1 VLRDSECLAV
11 PEAAR
16 VPARPASAPGEG
28 GGEGGDGGGPFD
40 LCLAVLAY
48 EGWTTISNTLASWA
62 AGGLLAA
69 AQERFIFI
77 QGPPHPRWNA
87 HVQALAREYGFVAIV
102 SQKNIMFDSLF
113 ELNAAC
119 TTSTHFLFL
128 EEDWALAP
136 GVGAADVRAQLAS
149 AVDLLGSGL
158 VHGVRM
164 RHVRWGGTP
173 NWALGTWG
181 RKSAERGAVG
191 IDTEGKEVDGGGGS
205 RASWGKNV
213 PYAEYPC
220 PDCHIERDL
229 GDDPPVPVTV
239 SDGDRSAPRGP
250 ECQAW
255 QCSAEGAGQPV
266 MYCMRTAAH
275 DAWYPAGKGK
285 DKYVFYTNNP
295 MVWRRDWFARWR
307 EVGRGAA
314 YRGFEPTIQASAEWN
329 KLPGYVIARGMGLFQ
344 HKRLDRGKDPVQPA
358 CWLCKLI
365 LIILFM
371 LIVRKM

>member
-1 VLRDSECLAV
+1 MYVGGSEARRARALCKNSNIKGASFFCACWGRMEVPLPPSAV
-11 PEAAR
+11 WGVYAR
-16 VPARPASAPGEG
+16 VRHPKAAFATASSDVPRRVSCFGPEPAAVLPARPPADQRGRG
-28 GGEGGDGGGPFD
+28 
-40 LCLAVLAY
+40 
-48 EGWTTISNTLASWA
+48 
-62 AGGLLAA
+62 
-69 AQERFIFI
+69 
-77 QGPPHPRWNA
+77 RW
-87 HVQALAREYGFVAIV
+87 HQR
-102 SQKNIMFDSLF
+102 
-113 ELNAAC
+113 
-119 TTSTHFLFL
+119 
-128 EEDWALAP
+128 
-136 GVGAADVRAQLAS
+136 
-149 AVDLLGSGL
+149 LG
-158 VHGVRM
+158 
-164 RHVRWGGTP
+164 
-173 NWALGTWG
+173 N
-181 RKSAERGAVG
+181 E
-191 IDTEGKEVDGGGGS
+191 EVDGGGGS

-295 MVWRRDWFARWR
+295 MVWRRDWFARCR

-344 HKRLDRGKDPVQPA
+344 HKRLDRGKDPVQLA
-358 CWLCKLI
+358 CRPCGCAQRPGGAPGETYCNRKNAEGVSQPCCKECTS
-365 LIILFM
+365 
-371 LIVRKM
+371 VDHGSYGGECHNTHSK